1 MQSPVHLVGSIPM
14 LNCETVF
21 RTMASQLG
29 PWLHRLPDGETG
41 ERGKWIYWQR
51 EMLLSHPDMEIDPD
65 SELLPI
71 YQWDGKLIRET
82 ELLRFR
88 SGVEPISVRFE
99 TGYAEAALHSYEIFT
114 ALKDDGTIPN
124 NVLFQVSLPTPIA
137 SGYMYVSPTSIDDY
151 LPVYETALLKALNTI
166 LEEIPHESL
175 SIQWDVCQEI
185 LIFEDYFPY
194 RPVDY
199 KDQIFQ
205 QLGRLGSEVPS
216 DVDLGFHLCYGTPQ
230 NEHLVMPKDTGV
242 LVEMANGVL
251 SQLERDINFFHIPV
265 PADRVDDEY
274 YAPLAQLDLKQDTE
288 LYLGLIHPEDP
299 EGDTQRMRAANKVAQ
314 SFGIAS
320 ECGWGR
326 TNYDQVQGLIQSHRI
341 AALKSKELLESPKA

>member
-1 MQSPVHLVGSIPM
+1 
-14 LNCETVF
+14 
-21 RTMASQLG
+21 
-29 PWLHRLPDGETG
+29 
-41 ERGKWIYWQR
+41 
-51 EMLLSHPDMEIDPD
+51 
-65 SELLPI
+65 
-71 YQWDGKLIRET
+71 
-82 ELLRFR
+82 
-88 SGVEPISVRFE
+88 
-99 TGYAEAALHSYEIFT
+99 
-114 ALKDDGTIPN
+114 
-124 NVLFQVSLPTPIA
+124 
-137 SGYMYVSPTSIDDY
+137 MYVSPTSIDDY